1 MTTSRSTGPVA
12 SERQALLADLAHQRD
27 LLRQSLDGLTHEQAM
42 CTPTISSLS
51 LAGVIKRA
59 AETERHWI
67 AGVVGQRGRAGLD
80 GPSGFNPHD
89 GFRLEP
95 DGTLADV
102 IGLYTA
108 VAEETE
114 AIVAGIADL
123 GEMVRVPAGPLSL
136 RSSSDPD
143 HWPLRSV
150 VLHVADE
157 TAGHVRAAGILR
169 GILERRSGQRAAPVT
184 AHGATSRAPCA

>member
-1 MTTSRSTGPVA
+1 MTTSRSVGPGA

-42 CTPTISSLS
+42 SSPTVSSLS

-67 AGVVGQRGRAGLD
+67 AGVVGRRGRAGLGGPD
-80 GPSGFNPHD
+80 GFHPQD
-89 GFRLEP
+89 GFRP
-95 DGTLADV
+95 DADDTLADV

-114 AIVAGIADL
+114 AIVCGVADL
-123 GEMVRVPAGPLSL
+123 GQMVRVPAGPLSL

-143 HWPLRSV
+143 HWPVRSI
-150 VLHVADE
+150 VLHVIDE
-157 TAGHVRAAGILR
+157 TASHVRAAGILR
-169 GILERRSGQRAAPVT
+169 GILERRSGRDAAPIT
-184 AHGATSRAPCA
+184 AHGASAG